1 MTQEIINKLL
11 SEIEAEKQKEYGPAS
26 VAMQKIADVWS
37 VLLNKKIRPHQVAL
51 LYAAAKLVRANHQY
65 KQDSYLDLMQY
76 GKIAEQIHREDCS
89 KLEIE

>member
-26 VAMQKIADVWS
+26 VGMQKIADVWS
-37 VLLNKKIRPHQVAL
+37 ILLEKKIRPHQVAL
-51 LYAAAKLVRANHQY
+51 LYAAAKLVRANHKY

-76 GKIAEQIHREDCS
+76 GKIAEQIHREDS
-89 KLEIE
+89 SELEIK